1 MIIDHYHSTLAFT
14 GIGSTAF
21 SPAMR
26 YNSNLVLIIYSTK
39 YYIIIKAE
47 VRVRASGPLT
57 IGFSASVAPDP
68 LSLFQTLRVGTQVLT
83 SLKIVTDD
91 RRPYGR

>member
-1 MIIDHYHSTLAFT
+1 MIISYYHSTLAFT

-47 VRVRASGPLT
+47 VRMRATGPLT

-68 LSLFQTLRVGTQVLT
+68 FHFSKRCALG
-83 SLKIVTDD
+83 LKS
-91 RRPYGR
+91 